1 MFHKTFRL
9 AALCALLATVFILP
23 QTVLAAGAPD
33 MVVQKIDARDVK
45 CGSSCGGRV
54 DVQIGNLGRDLKGG
68 YNIFVELK
76 VYEQG
81 QGQRA
86 KTYKQKLFNFPGE
99 SSKTVTFDD
108 VRVVRCN
115 RPYIF
120 EAKVYVVGGNFRE
133 GNTRNNDL
141 EYKSYVRNQ
150 CKAAN
155 ENGGGGGKPS
165 GGTNGGSDEGT
176 GTSRPAPRPR
186 PGTGAPAPRG
196 NNGSNNGGNNG
207 ASPDLLIG
215 DIEPTLSCGP
225 GSRGGVVD
233 VEVKNTGRALNGGY
247 NVFVELKV
255 YEQGQGQRART
266 YKEKT
271 FNFPA
276 QDSQTFNFR
285 NVSVQRCNRPYVF
298 EAKVYVVGGNFRE
311 GNTRNNQNQ
320 VTETI
325 RDTRR

>member
-9 AALCALLATVFILP
+9 AALCALIATIFILP
-23 QTVLAAGAPD
+23 QTVMAAGAPD
-33 MVVQKIDARDVK
+33 MTVQKVDARDVK

-133 GNTRNNDL
+133 GNTRNNEL

-155 ENGGGGGKPS
+155 TQSGGGGGSGVGNNEGKPS
-165 GGTNGGSDEGT
+165 GGSTDT
-176 GTSRPAPRPR
+176 TRPAPRPR
-186 PGTGAPAPRG
+186 PGQGAPAPRG
-196 NNGSNNGGNNG
+196 GSRGGTG
-207 ASPDLLIG
+207 ASPDLLIA
-215 DIEPTLSCGP
+215 DIEPTLTCGTN
-225 GSRGGVVD
+225 SRGVVD
-233 VEVKNTGRALNGGY
+233 VEVKNDGRALNGGY

-271 FNFPA
+271 FNFPG
-276 QDSQTFNFR
+276 QDSQTFTFR
-285 NVSVQRCNRPYVF
+285 NVRVQRCNRPYVF
-298 EAKVYVVGGNFRE
+298 EAKTYVVGGNFRE
-311 GNTRNNQNQ
+311 GNTRNNQKQ
-320 VTETI
+320 ETHTI